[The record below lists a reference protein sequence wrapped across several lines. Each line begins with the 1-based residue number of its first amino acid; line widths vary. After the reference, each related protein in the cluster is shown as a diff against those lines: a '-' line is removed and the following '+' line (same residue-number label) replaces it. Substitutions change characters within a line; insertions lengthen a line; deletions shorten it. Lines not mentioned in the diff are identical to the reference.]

1 MGKKD
6 IAFGRYELDHR
17 VGAGSMGAVYRA
29 VDLQTEAT
37 VALKIYEGSLGG
49 EGLEK
54 FKAEAA
60 IIVELALSAI

>member
-6 IAFGRYELDHR
+6 IVFGRYELDHR